1 MDPPKKDIREVVES
15 LRGGRECQRVINN
28 IINLKEYLDGLYAQT
43 GISVIYRR
51 QNSETHTGR
60 QQWLLL

>member
-28 IINLKEYLDGLYAQT
+28 IIKLKMMATVAITDPQ
-43 GISVIYRR
+43 
-51 QNSETHTGR
+51 
-60 QQWLLL
+60 